1 MKICVIGDYI
11 TDIYVFGEV
20 CRISPESPIP
30 IFNKL
35 NQQTRSG
42 GAGNVVSNL
51 QSLGSDVI
59 TYGSHNSTKYRYVNN
74 SYILFR
80 MDEETYI
87 PNNKVPDYDLN
98 DVKFVILSDYNKGF
112 LHKSQE
118 VIDYCKSKDCIVIV
132 DPKKSIENYRNAD
145 IVKLNE
151 KELKQYCL
159 GYSNYDDI
167 LYKNKI
173 GSLIVTMGSKGAQ
186 IISPGRIINIE
197 ADQHQVSDV
206 TGAGD
211 IFIAVLTH
219 FLSRGIDVE
228 QAVRKAVK
236 LASISVTKFGTYVL
250 QPEDI
255 KKAYTIFTNGCFD
268 ILHKGHVE
276 YLKQSKQLGDK
287 LIVGL
292 NSDTSVKK
300 LKGDDRPIN
309 NQQDRKAVLESL
321 DCVDEVIIFDED
333 TPYELIKQIQPDIIT
348 KGGDY
353 SFDTVV
359 GNDLAEVVIIPS
371 IEGYSTSKIL
381 EKSVG

>member
-1 MKICVIGDYI
+1 MKICVIGDFI

-20 CRISPESPIP
+20 SRISPESPIP

-35 NQQTRSG
+35 DQQTRSG

-51 QSLGSDVI
+51 QSLGSDVV
-59 TYGSHNSTKYRYVNN
+59 TYGSYNSIKYRYVTNN
-74 SYILFR
+74 HILFR
-80 MDEETYI
+80 MDDEQYVA
-87 PNNKVPDYDLN
+87 NNFKPDYNLS
-98 DVKFVILSDYNKGF
+98 DVKYVILSDYNKGF
-112 LHKSQE
+112 LHKSQD
-118 VIDYCKSKDCIVIV
+118 VIDYCKSKDCVVIV

-173 GSLIVTMGSKGAQ
+173 GSLVVTLGSKGAQ

-353 SFDTVV
+353 TVDTVV
-359 GNDLAEVVIIPS
+359 GNDITDVVIIPYV
-371 IEGYSTSKIL
+371 EGYSTSRVLRKL
-381 EKSVG
+381 NG

>member
-1 MKICVIGDYI
+1 MNICVIGDFI

-20 CRISPESPIP
+20 SKISPESPIP

-35 NQQTRSG
+35 VQQTRSG
-42 GAGNVVSNL
+42 GAGNVASNL
-51 QSLGSDVI
+51 KSLGSDVV
-59 TYGSHNSTKYRYVNN
+59 TYGSHNSTKYRYVTNN
-74 SYILFR
+74 HILFR
-80 MDEETYI
+80 MDEESYV
-87 PNNKVPDYDLN
+87 PNNFKPDYNLK
-98 DVKFVILSDYNKGF
+98 DVKYVILSDYNKGF

-132 DPKKSIENYRNAD
+132 DPKKSIENYKNAD

-151 KELKQYCL
+151 KELKQYCV
-159 GYSNYDDI
+159 GYTSNDEI
-167 LYKNKI
+167 LYKNNI
-173 GSLIVTMGSKGAQ
+173 GSMIVTTGQQGAY
-186 IISPGRIINIE
+186 IISPGRITNIE

-219 FLSRGIDVE
+219 FLSKGNDIE
-228 QAVRKAVK
+228 QAAKKAVK

-292 NSDTSVKK
+292 NSDASVKK
-300 LKGDDRPIN
+300 LKGNDRPIN

-321 DCVDEVIIFDED
+321 DCVDEVIIFDQD
-333 TPYELIKQIQPDIIT
+333 TPYDLIKQIQPDIIT

-353 SFDTVV
+353 NFDTVV
-359 GNDLAEVVIIPS
+359 GNDLAQVIIIPL

-381 EKSVG
+381 EKTVG